1 MSVRVRTLHRGF
13 HRGIDVQILC
23 ALTVVSLL
31 HHTGGRVQTLLQ
43 VAQATTAMYGCS
55 SVITW
60 NPIAYI
66 PVVNQAGMVARLQE
80 VGRQLEAIKHTE
92 LLDRPTFVAEDV
104 AFFNG
109 EL

>member
-1 MSVRVRTLHRGF
+1 MCKFVCCVT
-13 HRGIDVQILC
+13 I
-23 ALTVVSLL
+23 A
-31 HHTGGRVQTLLQ
+31 HTGARVQTLLQ

-80 VGRQLEAIKHTE
+80 VGRQLGAVKHTE

-104 AFFNG
+104 AFLNG